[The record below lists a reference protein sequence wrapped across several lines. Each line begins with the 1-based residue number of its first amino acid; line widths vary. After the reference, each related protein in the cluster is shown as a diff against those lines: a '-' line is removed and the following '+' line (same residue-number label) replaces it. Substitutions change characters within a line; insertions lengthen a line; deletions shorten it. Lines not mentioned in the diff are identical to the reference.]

1 MRRIIIR
8 LLVAGLGLLILST
21 LVAGILINK
30 SAKDRTYSDA
40 QAIPHRH
47 VGLLLGCARLLPSGA
62 LNPFYKNRIDA
73 AVALQR
79 AAKIDYLLVS
89 GESLPSGYNEAA
101 DMKADLVQAGVPAEI
116 IYYDPNGFRT
126 LDSVV
131 RAREVFGQIE
141 ITIISQESHNR
152 RAIFIARH
160 RGIDAIGFNA
170 AETSIRYI
178 LWDRCR
184 ERFAGVSAMLDIFVW
199 KTRPRV
205 LGPKVLI
212 ASDSR

>member
-40 QAIPHRH
+40 QAIPYRH
-47 VGLLLGCARLLPSGA
+47 VGLLLGCARFFPSGA

-79 AAKIDYLLVS
+79 AGKIDDLLVS

-101 DMKADLVQAGVPAEI
+101 DMKADLVHAGIPAEI

-131 RAREVFGQIE
+131 RAREVFGQTE

-160 RGIDAIGFNA
+160 SGIDAIGFNA
-170 AETSIRYI
+170 AEAGIRYI
-178 LWDRCR
+178 SWDRCR
-184 ERFAGVSAMLDIFVW
+184 EKFAGVSAMLDIYLW

>member
-1 MRRIIIR
+1 MRRIINR
-8 LLVAGLGLLILST
+8 LLVAGVGLLILST
-21 LVAGILINK
+21 LVANILINK

-79 AAKIDYLLVS
+79 AGKIDYLLVS

-101 DMKADLVQAGVPAEI
+101 DMKADLVQTGVPAET

-131 RAREVFGQIE
+131 RAREVFGQTE

-184 ERFAGVSAMLDIFVW
+184 EKFAGVSAMLDIFVW

-205 LGPKVLI
+205 LGPKVVI
-212 ASDSR
+212 ASDRR